1 MSKII
6 ITETQLKKL
15 MEQTAGVNSAAMD
28 LDIYSQ
34 PMETSAGN
42 PNNEVAESAE
52 QIIDYLQELIAMMK
66 GGKEVSSPLRQS
78 IHKGLDDVKTAYEN
92 IKYGK

>member
-1 MSKII
+1 MRKII
-6 ITETQLKKL
+6 ITELQLKRM
-15 MEQTAGVNSAAMD
+15 MEQNINSAAMD

-34 PMETSAGN
+34 PMETSAGS
-42 PNNEVAESAE
+42 PNEEVAESAE

-66 GGKEVSSPLRQS
+66 GGQEVSTPLRQR
-78 IHKGLDDVKTAYEN
+78 IHKGLDDVKGAYEN

>member
-6 ITETQLKKL
+6 ITKTQLKKL
-15 MEQTAGVNSAAMD
+15 MEQNTNSAAMD

-42 PNNEVAESAE
+42 PNEEVAESAE

-66 GGKEVSSPLRQS
+66 GGKEVPTPLRQR
-78 IHKGLDDVKTAYEN
+78 IHKGLDDVKGAYEN

>member
-1 MSKII
+1 MRKII
-6 ITETQLKKL
+6 ITELQLKR
-15 MEQTAGVNSAAMD
+15 MIEQNTNGAAMD

-34 PMETSAGN
+34 PMETSAGS
-42 PNNEVAESAE
+42 PNEEVAESAE

-66 GGKEVSSPLRQS
+66 GGKEVSTPLRQR
-78 IHKGLDDVKTAYEN
+78 IHKGLDDVKGAYEN

>member
-1 MSKII
+1 MRKII
-6 ITETQLKKL
+6 ITELQLKR
-15 MEQTAGVNSAAMD
+15 MIEQNTNGAAMD

-42 PNNEVAESAE
+42 PNEEVAESAE
-52 QIIDYLQELIAMMK
+52 QIIDYLQELISMMK
-66 GGKEVSSPLRQS
+66 GGKEVSTPLRQR
-78 IHKGLDDVKTAYEN
+78 IHKGLDDVKGAYEN

>member
-1 MSKII
+1 MRKII
-6 ITETQLKKL
+6 ITELQLKRM
-15 MEQTAGVNSAAMD
+15 MEQNINSAAMD

-34 PMETSAGN
+34 PMETSAGS
-42 PNNEVAESAE
+42 PNEEVAESAE

-66 GGKEVSSPLRQS
+66 GVKEVSTPLRQR
-78 IHKGLDDVKTAYEN
+78 IHKGLDDVKGAYEN

>member
-6 ITETQLKKL
+6 ITESQLKKL
-15 MEQTAGVNSAAMD
+15 MEQNTNSVAMD

-34 PMETSAGN
+34 PMDTPSGN
-42 PNNEVAESAE
+42 PNEEVADSAE
-52 QIIDYLQELIAMMK
+52 QIIDYLQELISMMK
-66 GGKEVSSPLRQS
+66 GGKEVSTPLRQS

>member
-1 MSKII
+1 MRKII
-6 ITETQLKKL
+6 ITESQLKRL
-15 MEQTAGVNSAAMD
+15 MEQGTNSAAMD

-34 PMETSAGN
+34 PMETSAGS
-42 PNNEVAESAE
+42 PNEEVAESAE

-66 GGKEVSSPLRQS
+66 GGKEVSTPLRQR
-78 IHKGLDDVKTAYEN
+78 IHKGLDDVKGAYEN

>member
-1 MSKII
+1 MSRIV
-6 ITETQLKKL
+6 ITESQLKKL
-15 MEQTAGVNSAAMD
+15 MEQNMNSAAMD

-42 PNNEVAESAE
+42 PNEEVAESAQ
-52 QIIDYLQELIAMMK
+52 QIIDYLEELISMMK
-66 GGKEVSSPLRQS
+66 GGKEVSNPLRQS

>member
-6 ITETQLKKL
+6 ITKSQLKKI
-15 MEQTAGVNSAAMD
+15 MEQNTNSAAMD

-34 PMETSAGN
+34 PMETSSGN
-42 PNNEVAESAE
+42 PNDEVAESAE
-52 QIIDYLQELIAMMK
+52 QIIDYLQELISMMK
-66 GGKEVSSPLRQS
+66 GGKEVSMPLRQS